1 MRCGV
6 STACLFPCETS
17 QSLERLVACGI
28 PAVEIFFNTFGEME
42 PEYIEK
48 LRAILEDRTQ
58 VLALHPCTSFMETFF
73 FASDYPAR
81 REEGMRLYRR
91 WFEICSELS
100 IPRVVFHGD
109 HKATPYPFEDYCRNY
124 GELRRMAKEYGVDFC
139 QENVVRCKCGF
150 PEFIRRMREVLD
162 DDVSFVLDVKQMRRA
177 QVSADEM
184 ISAMQ
189 GRISYLHLSDWTDD
203 CDCTPPGTGRFDFD
217 TLFAELQRG
226 GFGGDMVVELYRNG
240 FETVDQLET
249 SRQWIERRFLNERRG
264 E

>member
-1 MRCGV
+1 
-6 STACLFPCETS
+6 
-17 QSLERLVACGI
+17 
-28 PAVEIFFNTFGEME
+28 
-42 PEYIEK
+42 
-48 LRAILEDRTQ
+48 
-58 VLALHPCTSFMETFF
+58 
-73 FASDYPAR
+73 
-81 REEGMRLYRR
+81 
-91 WFEICSELS
+91 
-100 IPRVVFHGD
+100 
-109 HKATPYPFEDYCRNY
+109 
-124 GELRRMAKEYGVDFC
+124 
-139 QENVVRCKCGF
+139 
-150 PEFIRRMREVLD
+150 MREVLD